1 MLRYIKDKTGRSA
14 DIYKIAIC
22 GLPASG
28 KSTALHYFSEH
39 TPYIINSDA
48 ITHAI
53 LESSEGRAFIKKLCG
68 KELCRTALS
77 HLVFSDEKKLKTLES
92 FIQPKV
98 IQIIKE
104 KAAKALNNN
113 ASLFVVEIPLIFEI
127 GFDAWFD
134 HIIAVVATEED
145 SLQWWMDKGFTKNE
159 YYRRINKFLPIDTY
173 KDKLSLI
180 IHNLNDKQSMKEII
194 LQWVNNITNQR

>member
-1 MLRYIKDKTGRSA
+1 MRYIKGKTGRSA

-39 TPYIINSDA
+39 TPYIINSDT
-48 ITHAI
+48 ITHSI
-53 LESSEGRAFIKKLCG
+53 LNGTEGRAFVKQLCG
-68 KELCRTALS
+68 KELNRTALS
-77 HLVFSDEKKLKTLES
+77 RLVFSDDTKLRALEN
-92 FIQPKV
+92 FLHPKL
-98 IQIIKE
+98 IKIIKE
-104 KAAKALNNN
+104 EALKALKHN
-113 ASLFVVEIPLIFEI
+113 ASLFIVEIPLVFEI

-134 HIIAVVATEED
+134 YIIAVIATEED
-145 SLQWWMDKGFTKNE
+145 SLQRWIDKGFTKNE
-159 YYRRINKFLPIDTY
+159 YYRRIDKFLPIDIY
-173 KDKLSLI
+173 RDKLSLI